1 MFGTLQ
7 KRLPQEM
14 RLAGITTMDEANRF
28 LKETFVREHNARFAV
43 NAGEP
48 GTAFVVYGT

>member
-7 KRLPQEM
+7 QRLLQAL

-28 LKETFVREHNARFAV
+28 LVETFWPAHNARFAV
-43 NAGEP
+43 SAEDAGRAAV
-48 GTAFVVYGT
+48 GS